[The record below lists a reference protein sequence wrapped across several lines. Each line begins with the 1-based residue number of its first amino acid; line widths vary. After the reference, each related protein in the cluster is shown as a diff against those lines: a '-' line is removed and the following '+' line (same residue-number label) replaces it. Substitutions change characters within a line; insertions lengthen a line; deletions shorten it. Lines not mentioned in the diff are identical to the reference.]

1 MTSRNL
7 ARRLERLEA
16 DILPAAEE
24 EPPLVLRIVSVSANG
39 KRADT
44 GIEFIV
50 PAGSK
55 LAKRRRW

>member
-1 MTSRNL
+1 MTSKHL

-24 EPPLVLRIVSVSANG
+24 EPMVLRIISVSTNG
-39 KRADT
+39 ERADT

-50 PAGSK
+50 PAGPK
-55 LAKRRRW
+55 LAKRRWR